1 MTIRSVSLIGLGA
14 LGILFG
20 EPLAR
25 AAAASADSD
34 DPFTFRV
41 VADPARIARYR
52 REGIYRNGNPCSFD
66 FVTPDNCASGSSDL
80 VLIAVKD
87 RGLED
92 AIQAVRNQVG
102 PDTTILS
109 LLNGISSE
117 TRIGAVFGEE
127 KVLPC
132 TAQGMDAVRT
142 GNRLVFSRMGDLAFG
157 AHSHSGTSKDDS
169 AERVRAVAAFFDRA
183 GVPYRVVADMRRHLW
198 GKFMLN
204 VGINQVLAVTGGGYG
219 SVQCPGEPRELM
231 LSAMREVVPL
241 AACEGV
247 SLGENDIARWMAVVA
262 TLSPEGKPSMSQDLE
277 AGRPTELGLFAGTV
291 LEMARRYGIDV
302 PFNRML
308 FDRIRALES
317 LGNAPPHGSE
327 GRDAR

>member
-1 MTIRSVSLIGLGA
+1 
-14 LGILFG
+14 
-20 EPLAR
+20 
-25 AAAASADSD
+25 
-34 DPFTFRV
+34 
-41 VADPARIARYR
+41 
-52 REGIYRNGNPCSFD
+52 
-66 FVTPDNCASGSSDL
+66 
-80 VLIAVKD
+80 
-87 RGLED
+87 
-92 AIQAVRNQVG
+92 
-102 PDTTILS
+102 
-109 LLNGISSE
+109 
-117 TRIGAVFGEE
+117 
-127 KVLPC
+127 
-132 TAQGMDAVRT
+132 
-142 GNRLVFSRMGDLAFG
+142 
-157 AHSHSGTSKDDS
+157 
-169 AERVRAVAAFFDRA
+169 
-183 GVPYRVVADMRRHLW
+183 
-198 GKFMLN
+198 
-204 VGINQVLAVTGGGYG
+204 
-219 SVQCPGEPRELM
+219 M